1 MTTLLILSI
10 IILMMY
16 LSYIVERYG
25 IPNSISDTYYLLGGK
40 PKGLV
45 FQGVLT
51 ITAFLMIPV
60 LVSRS
65 SESTEFLAFLACAG
79 LLFVAA
85 APLFRDSSERI
96 IHIVSAFIC
105 CGCLILWQIF
115 NSSWIIPLLCVGM
128 VVYPAT
134 KDKKYTWWLE
144 IATMMSIYVSLIFL

>member
-1 MTTLLILSI
+1 MSTLLVASILV
-10 IILMMY
+10 MMIY

-45 FQGVLT
+45 FQGVLAL
-51 ITAFLMIPV
+51 TAFLMLPV
-60 LVSRS
+60 LLSRS

-85 APLFRDSSERI
+85 APLFKDASERI
-96 IHIVSAFIC
+96 IHFVSAFVC

-115 NSSWIIPLLCVGM
+115 NSLWIIPLLCIGM
-128 VVYPAT
+128 AVYPAT
-134 KDKKYTWWLE
+134 KDKKYLWWLE
-144 IATMMSIYVSLIFL
+144 IATVMSTYVSLIFL